1 MEDNDNYAKKKDDFP
16 ESHLHC
22 EICTLKSV
30 SKKEKKNHSKNKQ
43 WKTLHPWGNAVRFEV
58 LFQFCQL
65 IHQLHQSITGIV
77 HQKFPRPIDA

>member
-30 SKKEKKNHSKNKQ
+30 SKKKKKPQQKQ
-43 WKTLHPWGNAVRFEV
+43 TMEDAASLG
-58 LFQFCQL
+58 QCCQ
-65 IHQLHQSITGIV
+65 I
-77 HQKFPRPIDA
+77 